1 MNFYITVN
9 NREIEAVK
17 GETLLQALKRSGISV
32 PTLCNMEGFTPTG
45 ACRLCMVEVKGK
57 DDLVPAC
64 SFQVEEWM
72 EVHTHT
78 TRVTQARR
86 MIVELL
92 LSGHPDDCLY
102 CERNC
107 HCELQTLA
115 YELNVRERK
124 HSGKRVHKNKD
135 LSSPAIIRDPAKCVL
150 CGRCVRVCEE
160 IIGCSTLEFSGKGNK
175 SGITTTCNRNLNNS
189 TCIACGQCVLVCP
202 TSALYEKKYFA
213 ELQKGLNDP
222 GRYPVAVVDP
232 VVSLTLADL
241 FGYRNLRQA
250 ARQLNA
256 VLKRVGF
263 KEVYDFS
270 ALHDLHIME
279 AAKIIA
285 QGGQAPLLSSSCPA
299 WVKFCEQKLHPL
311 IGNLLPLK
319 SPSQMAGSLI
329 KKMVFPASGR
339 DDFKAPFVVSITPCT
354 ARKLEAKRKEFNQLP
369 APEVDIVITTR
380 SLEQFIRLHGLD
392 MSQPESEEFSAPFN
406 TASGHGEL
414 HGVAGGTMEAIAAA
428 TYHLLT
434 DGKELEIPSL
444 KKSRT
449 TKGVRETS
457 FTTGKKT
464 YRFASVSGMAEAE
477 RFLLSDPVVKGQYAF
492 IEVMACPGGCVNGG
506 GQPIGETYQHW
517 KQRQK
522 QLTEM
527 AEKNGLNT
535 ACRNRNIANSILN
548 AGLDRDQ
555 LDGLIGTTH
564 YTRTNL

>member
-9 NREIEAVK
+9 NRQIEAIK
-17 GETLLQALKRSGISV
+17 GETVLQTLKRSGISV

-64 SFQVEEWM
+64 SYQVEEWM

-86 MIVELL
+86 LIVELL

-160 IIGCSTLEFSGKGNK
+160 IIGCSTLEFSGKGNR

-202 TSALYEKKYFA
+202 TSALYEKKYLA

-222 GRYPVAVVDP
+222 NRYAVAVVDP
-232 VVSLTLADL
+232 VVSLTLAEV
-241 FGYRNLRQA
+241 FGYRNMRQA

-263 KEVYDFS
+263 QEVYDFS
-270 ALHDLHIME
+270 ALHDLYILE
-279 AAKIIA
+279 TAKLLT
-285 QGGQAPLLSSSCPA
+285 QGRSETMLSSNCPA
-299 WVKFCEQKLHPL
+299 WVKFCEQKMHHLVGAL
-311 IGNLLPLK
+311 SPLK
-319 SPSQMAGSLI
+319 SPSQIAGTLI
-329 KKMVFPASGR
+329 KKILFPSENGSG
-339 DDFKAPFVVSITPCT
+339 DKKAFVAGISPCT
-354 ARKLEAKRKEFNQLP
+354 ARKLEAKRKEYNKLP
-369 APEVDIVITTR
+369 APEMDMVMTTR
-380 SLEQFIRLHGLD
+380 SLEQFIRLHGFD
-392 MSQPESEEFSAPFN
+392 MSQPESEEFNTPFN
-406 TASGHGEL
+406 TASGQGEL
-414 HGVAGGTMEAIAAA
+414 HGIAGGTMEAVAA
-428 TYHLLT
+428 TTYHILT
-434 DGKELEIPSL
+434 DGKELDRALLRKIRNTKKVKEI
-444 KKSRT
+444 
-449 TKGVRETS
+449 S
-457 FTTGKKT
+457 FTIKKRT
-464 YRFASVSGMAEAE
+464 YRFAAVSGMAEAE
-477 RFLLSDPVVKGQYAF
+477 QFLLSEPVQQGQYAF

-506 GQPIGETYQHW
+506 GQPIGDDHQLW
-517 KQRQK
+517 RQRQK
-522 QLTEM
+522 QLWEM
-527 AEKNGLNT
+527 ADKNALNT
-535 ACRNRNIANSILN
+535 AYSNRSIANAISD
-548 AGLDRDQ
+548 AGLNDEQ
-555 LDGLIGTTH
+555 LSTLIRTTY
-564 YTRTNL
+564 YTRNNL